1 MKTVFDFST
10 VSVSWTKYDIVR
22 VLDLVENRDVMMSY
36 YSGHSPMDSSVL
48 RSALLLKKD
57 GDPIPEFWD
66 EVFSWDIRIRRYF
79 MFFLILFSNAK
90 EAQAFSS
97 CYEGAFRGSFS
108 VEKQNKVHTNL
119 RSLLVE
125 SGLSSLALR
134 RASLVPFDGS
144 ILLNEVEVGPVFRK
158 ALSFFIDRNS
168 KVYYPEEFNE
178 ICSENGFHRIV
189 GMSQDDFHIWL
200 SGQALHPASIKSVS
214 FNSFLCFDQPCQL
227 AFDGSKEVYF
237 VGENG
242 DGKTVLLMAIFTAL
256 RGHRVVRDEEP
267 KYVGAFRSV
276 YEKVKEE
283 SNLCAVD
290 DHGQVYRMDS
300 APSFPNVFAYGV
312 HRGRYASESDLPSF
326 EQYGFMT
333 LFDIDMTLRDP
344 VDWLIKCSLEHPG
357 HPELEFDELKRVL
370 NEVLEKKLEIRK
382 EGAKLIFVEKGMEIS
397 FSELSEGYRST
408 IIFICDLLIRLS
420 KGTESKEN
428 VFLQSGI
435 VLIDEICLHLHP
447 KWQLSIVQKLRK
459 LFPNIQFIMTTHSP
473 VILLGAGEDALFYRV
488 YREHG
493 HTYVSEPYWRKDMD
507 GMMLNTLATSS
518 IFDLESAAMIGSGSN
533 VDTSDSFTISR
544 INQIMEA
551 RIKEKKA
558 EGKALLKNQELDGMI
573 NDVLA
578 RYLGNEKY

>member
-1 MKTVFDFST
+1 MKTQFDFSR
-10 VSVSWTKYDIVR
+10 VSVSWTKFDIVR
-22 VLDLVENRDVMMSY
+22 VLDLVEDKSVMISY
-36 YSGHSPMDSSVL
+36 YSGDAPMDPSVL

-66 EVFSWDIRIRRYF
+66 EVLSWDIRVRRYF
-79 MFFLILFSNAK
+79 MFFLILFSNFR
-90 EAQAFSS
+90 EAQEFSS
-97 CYEGAFRGSFS
+97 CYQGAFRGSFS
-108 VEKQNKVHTNL
+108 VEKLNKVHTNL
-119 RSLLVE
+119 RSLLIE
-125 SGLSSLALR
+125 SGLSSLTLR
-134 RASLVPFDGS
+134 RAQTVPFDGS

-158 ALSFFIDRNS
+158 ALSCYIDKNS
-168 KVYYPEEFNE
+168 SIYYTEEFDE
-178 ICSENGFHRIV
+178 ICSENGFHRLV
-189 GMSQDDFHIWL
+189 GMSQEDFRIWL
-200 SGQALHPASIKSVS
+200 SGQALRAASVESVS
-214 FNSFLCFDQPCQL
+214 FDSFLCFDQPCQL
-227 AFDGSKEVYF
+227 TFGGSKEVYF

-242 DGKTVLLMAIFTAL
+242 DGKTLMLMAIFTAL

-276 YEKVKEE
+276 YEKVKED
-283 SNLCAVD
+283 SNLLAVD
-290 DHGQVYRMDS
+290 DHGQVYRLDS

-357 HPELEFDELKRVL
+357 HPELEFDELERVL

-382 EGAKLIFVEKGMEIS
+382 EGAKLTFVEKGMEIS

-420 KGTESKEN
+420 KGTDANEN
-428 VFLQSGI
+428 VFQQSGI

-447 KWQLSIVQKLRK
+447 KWQLTIVQKLRK

-473 VILLGAGEDALFYRV
+473 VILLGAGEDAVFYRV
-488 YREHG
+488 YREQG
-493 HTYVSEPYWRKDMD
+493 HTFVSEPYWRKDMD

-518 IFDLESAAMIGSGSN
+518 LFDLESAAMMGSGLD
-533 VDTSDSFTISR
+533 VDTSDTYTISR
-544 INQIMEA
+544 INQILEA
-551 RIKEKKA
+551 RIKERKA
-558 EGKALLKNQELDGMI
+558 EGKVLFTNQELDAMI
-573 NDVLA
+573 SDVLA
-578 RYLGNEKY
+578 RYSGNEKN